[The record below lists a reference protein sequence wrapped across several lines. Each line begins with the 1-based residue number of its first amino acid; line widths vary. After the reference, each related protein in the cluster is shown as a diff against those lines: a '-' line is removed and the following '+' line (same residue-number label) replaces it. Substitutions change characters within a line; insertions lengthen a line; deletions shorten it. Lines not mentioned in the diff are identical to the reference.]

1 MRLTFLSFQCSS
13 VKRQYT
19 VCFIVP
25 VFEEK
30 WFVVICIVN
39 VRRIEIEKSV
49 FSLIIKSA
57 IIYFVPIMY

>member
-1 MRLTFLSFQCSS
+1 MRFTFLSFQCSS

-19 VCFIVP
+19 VYFIVP

-39 VRRIEIEKSV
+39 VRSLEIEKNV

-57 IIYFVPIMY
+57 IIYFVRIMC